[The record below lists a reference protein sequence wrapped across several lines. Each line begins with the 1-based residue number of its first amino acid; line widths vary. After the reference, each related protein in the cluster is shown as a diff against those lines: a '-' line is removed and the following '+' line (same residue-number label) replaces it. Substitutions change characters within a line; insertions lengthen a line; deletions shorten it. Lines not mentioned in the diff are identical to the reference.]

1 MLYADG
7 KLIYRN
13 NVTRTMD
20 CYSVREDNG
29 RLNKL
34 WSVAV
39 RPKWEDQG
47 VFPCGGRV
55 LPDGQQR
62 SSLLVLRLDN
72 QLERYDLQTGVKKE
86 EMFLSNR
93 FRYTEMSQV
102 PETGWVS

>member
-34 WSVAV
+34 WSVAS
-39 RPKWEDQG
+39 RPKWEDQ
-47 VFPCGGRV
+47 VRNSKYSVLGG
-55 LPDGQQR
+55 
-62 SSLLVLRLDN
+62 
-72 QLERYDLQTGVKKE
+72 
-86 EMFLSNR
+86 
-93 FRYTEMSQV
+93 
-102 PETGWVS
+102 